1 MYCNPISI
9 YTASFTLKH
18 PSQLLHVRIQRSE
31 GLISLVKVT
40 ELVAEVT
47 NSKTIFSHHILSLLV
62 RGKGEERKDRE
73 EIVSS
78 TDAS

>member
-1 MYCNPISI
+1 MYCNRISI
-9 YTASFTLKH
+9 YTVSFTLKY

-62 RGKGEERKDRE
+62 RGKGDRE
-73 EIVSS
+73 EMISS